1 MNDENKLYVMVNY
14 TNKQS
19 YIGFDELQ
27 TFGEFKES
35 IKNYHKIKQNFT
47 IYSENAY
54 ITLNYDDKVTMSE
67 IIEAKALYNLDELTI
82 RLVPKESSFKWL
94 KNILLHR

>member
-1 MNDENKLYVMVNY
+1 MDDENKLYVIVNY

-27 TFGEFKES
+27 TFGEFKET
-35 IKNYHKIKQNFT
+35 IKNYYKIRKKFT

-54 ITLNYDDKVTMSE
+54 ITINYDDKVTMGE

-82 RLVPKESSFKWL
+82 RLIPTESSLNWF
-94 KNILLHR
+94 KNILMHR